1 MRRRIKACI
10 FLLVICI
17 QFVLLGCNVGGTN
30 FFINNKPEVPD
41 MKMHQKEGASYSS
54 PYYFPVN
61 KSTPLMTEELSEVE
75 TDQSPKLVSNY
86 YYYYNDYALTLN
98 LDKYVLI
105 VGEILTINLG
115 LTCNLT
121 ASAGNIISVEV
132 YQGFYRDYYFYYPNY
147 YETATPIFTI
157 NLTTNANGLVS
168 IPFTM
173 TSTEGI
179 YTVYA
184 YTENCR
190 AYKEFTIG
198 EVGIFYKG
206 PRYYKQ
212 NQLYTAAVHIVNLTD
227 FSGIPLAG
235 FNYSVSYYDY
245 SSTSWIFLTTNEG
258 QTDDS
263 GYAIFTTDI
272 PLDIDDYYILRL
284 TIQTI
289 DGKAE
294 YQTFLYESW
303 DYYYYCM
310 WGGQQKTIQER
321 FQYVVTTDK
330 TIYSPGDTIFLRVL
344 VLEYSFMNETKKAM
358 QNTPV
363 SLTIYNPNE
372 FAVFWSTITTDDY
385 GILTF
390 TFPLDEDCELGYYG
404 FEFSQSNKKYRY
416 NIKVEYYVK
425 PVFRVDIDTNGKE
438 FYPTYE
444 NLFEGFIEATYYFGQ
459 PVVGASVEL
468 TIQNYWGELK
478 FKLEGITNSE
488 GRLYF
493 SINLQY
499 IPDIDYT
506 FSVLTNVIDIYGR
519 SASIEKIYTRIEQL
533 FAYGYLTNWAPNPTE
548 TLEYYFY
555 VFQYIMSGD
564 EYYYW
569 HWMYNPLANVTA
581 NIEIFGIVGYPMYTS
596 LISDKKLLATYSES
610 TNKFGAGK
618 LEFKLPLG
626 QIIPYDLFEIRL
638 SVTLKD
644 GRSTASSYYFR
655 YKKYSLDINII
666 DSNLDLGETLE
677 FEVTF
682 KNVLTGSPSTGEGRI
697 YIYDAKCQ
705 LIGRVS
711 DMISGSKTYNFYIPS
726 FYPEGKYY
734 IYSYVYSRSNEYYG
748 GFSYHSAHD
757 FFVVGSFYSVSF
769 VTNYTN
775 TGTYYDQIEVQI
787 NDVIEINGISNVSSN
802 IPLYIEV
809 YKRGLLFSVPLEVI
823 DDKFSYN
830 LSVKADFAPD
840 FTIIIYTIS
849 DLGKLYES
857 ILAVHIDFSY
867 TLSLSTDKEIYEPGD
882 LITLTITPSDNITSV
897 LSLSFIDS
905 AVLDVEPEDDS
916 ELAYFTMNTYSTYI
930 RSGSSWGSGFMFDSY
945 WWCGYGIPTGGVYYR
960 ENEEP
965 VPLLDDFYAFPYGE
979 NGHFKRDTP
988 SFDDLLSTLDTEIR
1002 KNISESANWMPKL
1015 IISEQTNITF
1025 KLTDNIGE
1033 WTIRTVG
1040 NSMIGDFNDLVLWGD
1055 VETIQIKSF
1064 LPFFIEF
1071 DIPQPVGQDDILDVK
1086 GYIYNY
1092 IGTDVY
1098 ALVAINA
1105 PELAILNKDTQELF
1119 IPNGFISEVEFS
1131 VYCIEPYFQNITLLA
1146 VTEVSGIQYSDAK
1159 QITTYIK
1166 PNGIE
1171 VINRTIGFLN
1181 ATDGSLLLNYTVDPL
1196 AIYHKETLALYTDLM
1211 DISIESWQ
1219 SLIGYPY
1226 GCIEQ
1231 TISRTLPTALIF
1243 NYLKQTGQLTTN
1255 LEQEL
1260 TSMILEGLNRIYNF
1274 QHSDGGWGW
1283 WRDDTSKIL
1292 MTSIVVSAL
1301 IQIEEVGFQIN
1312 SITLKRGIEYLI
1324 NHQYPN
1330 GLWDFQ
1336 EYSSNTLEATAFI
1349 LKAIMNFNN
1358 KTSQMDTAISKAVN
1372 EFRSLWNTEE
1382 MQSAYAASLFY
1393 IATRD
1398 NIYENTTFN
1407 DILIQFIK
1415 DNKKIEENTIFWDSD
1430 VNNIWYWRKL
1440 GNIVEIT
1447 SYAVWALAL
1456 DDYVNNYAL
1465 IKKAVRYLLNQHN
1478 RWGWGSTADTAAAI
1492 TALTAIKGIILTG
1505 GFIDFNGTVSVM
1517 INNHKPPQYVLN
1529 FTESNNNPD
1538 EILLNLREYITEN
1551 TNTINIS
1558 LNGSGQICYIFESVQ
1573 ILRSNPKIEI
1583 PAMIEVSKNEQFYVG
1598 VRFSK
1603 IDDRMPIFDATSS
1616 LLHIPQNF
1624 QDPEANYTIF
1634 TPILINGSEIFFSL
1648 IAPNIEGD
1656 YILEG
1661 VSVLGFI
1668 QFNDTSNNSSSYQIF
1683 QRTVG
1688 PIIIRVGTQPPSSYP
1703 LIETIH
1709 SSAAEDSELLT
1720 LTKQVSKQE
1729 FLVPGEIITITIKIS
1744 NNGDPRQFYVLED
1757 KQPTGTIFLSDSV
1770 KILGDY
1776 NNSEITHGLFLS
1788 GIHFFFPMLAIGITE
1803 ITYQLQVD
1811 NIKNSYSGECKL
1823 WGMYDDFC
1831 ISAYSIVLE
1840 NIPRKHSPDN
1850 SIYQDLLLPYILNIS
1865 FSQKFKE
1872 PKIQLQINL
1881 QATDNNG
1888 INRIRVVFSQNSGW
1902 RVQTLYSM
1910 KNQEDFLIIITDIK
1924 NINSIVKM
1932 YLEVSDIYGNIAT
1945 TNLIPVKI
1953 FAYEIIP
1960 YLIIGVIL
1968 GLSIG
1973 LASISSILYK
1983 KYEEKKQREQDR
1995 IINKTKHEISK
2006 VSFLDESEEEMKK

>member
-1 MRRRIKACI
+1 MNRRKKAII
-10 FLLVICI
+10 FLSIICI
-17 QFVLLGCNVGGTN
+17 QFILLGCNVGGTN
-30 FFINNKPEVPD
+30 FFINNELEENDIEIP
-41 MKMHQKEGASYSS
+41 QKDGSSYSS

-61 KSTPLMTEELSEVE
+61 KSTSLMTEEFSEAE
-75 TDQSPKLVSNY
+75 TDQNPKLAYNY
-86 YYYYNDYALTLN
+86 YNNDYVLTLN
-98 LDKYVLI
+98 LDKYVII
-105 VGEILTINLG
+105 VGETLTINLG

-121 ASAGNIISVEV
+121 ASPGKIISVEV
-132 YQGFYRDYYFYYPNY
+132 YQGFYRDYYYYYPNY
-147 YETATPIFTI
+147 YETTTPIFTK
-157 NLTTNANGLVS
+157 NLTINVNGHASTL
-168 IPFTM
+168 FTL

-184 YTENCR
+184 YTEDCR

-206 PRYYKQ
+206 PRYYKT

-235 FNYSVSYYDY
+235 FNYSISYYDY
-245 SSTSWIFLTTNEG
+245 SSTSWFILTSNEG
-258 QTDDS
+258 QTDDF
-263 GYAIFTTDI
+263 GYAIFNTDI
-272 PLDIDDYYILRL
+272 PLDLDNYHVLRL
-284 TIQTI
+284 TIRTT

-294 YQTFLYESW
+294 YHTFLYESW

-358 QNTPV
+358 RNTPI
-363 SLTIYNPNE
+363 SLTIYNPDE

-390 TFPLDEDCELGYYG
+390 NFPLDEDCELGYYG

-416 NIKVEYYVK
+416 NVKVEYYIK

-438 FYPTYE
+438 FYPINE

-459 PVVGASVEL
+459 PVVGATVEL
-468 TIQNYWGELK
+468 TIQSYWEELK
-478 FKLEGITNSE
+478 YTLEGITNSE
-488 GRLYF
+488 GRFYF
-493 SINLQY
+493 SINLQF
-499 IPDIDYT
+499 IADLEYT
-506 FSVLTNVIDIYGR
+506 FSVQTNVIDIYGR
-519 SASIEKIYTRIEQL
+519 SASTKKIYTRIEQL
-533 FAYGYLTNWAPNPTE
+533 FAYGYLTNWAPHPTE

-555 VFQYIMSGD
+555 VFQYVMSGD
-564 EYYYW
+564 SYDYGYW
-569 HWMYNPLANVTA
+569 YWLYNPLANVTA
-581 NIEIFGIVGYPMYTS
+581 NIEIFGIEGYPIYSS
-596 LISDKKLLATYSES
+596 LITDKKLLATYSKS

-618 LEFKLPLG
+618 LEFKLPLEK
-626 QIIPYDLFEIRL
+626 IKLYDLFEIRL
-638 SVTLKD
+638 LVNLKD

-666 DSNLDLGETLE
+666 DSTLDLGQTLE
-677 FEVTF
+677 FEVTY
-682 KNVLTGSPSTGEGRI
+682 KNILTDSPCIGEGKI
-697 YIYDAKCQ
+697 YIYDAKHQ

-711 DMISGSKTYNFYIPS
+711 DIIFGSKTYNFYIPN

-748 GFSYHSAHD
+748 GFNYHSAHD
-757 FFVVGSFYSVSF
+757 SFVVGGFQSISF

-775 TGTYYDQIEVQI
+775 TGTYYDQIVVHI
-787 NDVIEINGISNVSSN
+787 NDVIEINGVSNVSTN
-802 IPLYIEV
+802 MPLYMEV
-809 YKRGLLFSVPLEVI
+809 YKRGLIFSVPLDVN

-830 LSVKADFAPD
+830 LSVIANFAPD

-849 DLGKLYES
+849 DLGEFYES
-857 ILAVHIDFSY
+857 VLAVHIDFSY

-882 LITLTITPSDNITSV
+882 LITLTITPSENITSV

-916 ELAYFTMNTYSTYI
+916 ELAYFTMNAYSTYI
-930 RSGSSWGSGFMFDSY
+930 SSGSSWGSGFIFDSY
-945 WWCGYGIPTGGVYYR
+945 WWSGYGIPRGGVYYL
-960 ENEEP
+960 EDEEP
-965 VPLLDDFYAFPYGE
+965 VPLFEDFYAFTFGE
-979 NGHFKRDTP
+979 TGPFKRDIP
-988 SFDDLLSTLDTEIR
+988 SFDDLLSRFDTEIR

-1025 KLTDNIGE
+1025 KLPDNIGE
-1033 WTIRTVG
+1033 WTIRAVG
-1040 NSMIGDFNDLVLWGD
+1040 NSIFGDSNDIVLWGD
-1055 VETIQIKSF
+1055 VETVQIKSF

-1071 DIPQPVGQDDILDVK
+1071 DIPQPVVQDDILNVK

-1092 IGTDVY
+1092 IGTDAY

-1105 PELAILNKDTQELF
+1105 PELTILNKDTQKLF
-1119 IPNGFISEVEFS
+1119 IPNGFVSEVEFS
-1131 VYCIEPYFQNITLLA
+1131 VYCVQPYFQNITLLA
-1146 VTEVSGIQYSDAK
+1146 ATEVSGIQYSDAK

-1171 VINRTIGFLN
+1171 VVNRTIGFLN
-1181 ATDGSLLLNYTVDPL
+1181 ATDGSILLNYTVDPL

-1393 IATRD
+1393 IATND
-1398 NIYENTTFN
+1398 NFYENTTFN

-1430 VNNIWYWRKL
+1430 VDNIWYWRKL

-1447 SYAVWALAL
+1447 SYAIWALAL

-1465 IKKAVRYLLNQHN
+1465 IRKAVRYLLNQRN

-1505 GFIDFNGTVSVM
+1505 GFIDFNGTISVI

-1529 FTESNNNPD
+1529 FTESNNNLD

-1583 PAMIEVSKNEQFYVG
+1583 PDMIEVSKNEQFYVG
-1598 VRFSK
+1598 VRFSE
-1603 IDDRMPIFDATSS
+1603 INDRMPIVDATSS
-1616 LLHIPQNF
+1616 LLHVPQNLR
-1624 QDPEANYTIF
+1624 DPEANYTIF
-1634 TPILINGSEIFFSL
+1634 TPILFNGSEIFFSL

-1656 YILEG
+1656 YVLEG
-1661 VSVLGFI
+1661 VSVLGYIRFI
-1668 QFNDTSNNSSSYQIF
+1668 DTSKNSSRYQLF
-1683 QRTVG
+1683 QHTVG
-1688 PIIIRVGTQPPSSYP
+1688 PINIRVGIQPLSSYP

-1709 SSAAEDSELLT
+1709 SSTAENSELLT
-1720 LTKQVSKQE
+1720 LTKQVSKQD
-1729 FLVPGEIITITIKIS
+1729 FFIPGDMITITIKIS
-1744 NNGDPRQFYVLED
+1744 NDGEPRQFYVIED
-1757 KQPTGTIFLSDSV
+1757 KQPTGTIFLPDSV
-1770 KILGDY
+1770 EISGDY

-1831 ISAYSIVLE
+1831 ISAHSVVLE
-1840 NIPRKHSPDN
+1840 NIPRKYRPDN
-1850 SIYQDLLLPYILNIS
+1850 SIYQDLLLPFISNIS
-1865 FSQKFKE
+1865 FSQNYKE
-1872 PKIQLQINL
+1872 PKIQLQVNL

-1888 INRIRVVFSQNSGW
+1888 INKIRIVFSQNSGW

-1910 KNQEDFLIIITDIK
+1910 KDQEEFSIIITDIK

-1932 YLEVSDIYGNIAT
+1932 YVEVFDIYGNIAT
-1945 TNLIPVKI
+1945 TNLIPVEI

-1960 YLIIGVIL
+1960 YLIIGMIV
-1968 GLSIG
+1968 GFSIG

-1983 KYEEKKQREQDR
+1983 KYEKKKRRMHDR
-1995 IINKTKHEISK
+1995 LISKTKQEIGK
-2006 VSFLDESEEEMKK
+2006 VSFLDESEDELEK